1 MNLLSESELRNRKS
15 NVETLKNEI
24 KYMHITRLK
33 QLIISIN
40 SNLTILDLADQSVE
54 TLKLKALSLKRS
66 NAEEFENFM
75 IFVSN

>member
-1 MNLLSESELRNRKS
+1 MNRKS
-15 NVETLKNEI
+15 NVERLKNEI

-33 QLIISIN
+33 QLILSIN